1 MSGRTGRGPRG
12 TAAAARSG
20 GTDIRHSRLRWLVL
34 AVLCVGVFMLLL
46 DGTIVNI
53 AIPSIMDAF
62 DTGFSHVE
70 WVMNA
75 YLLVFAVLLITAGR
89 LGDLYGRKRIFII
102 GLCVFTLASLACGLA
117 PGIGWLIGFRGLQGL
132 GGAMMMPSTLSI
144 IANVFLPQE
153 RGKAM
158 GFWGG
163 VTGFAVALGPS
174 LGGLLVQAE
183 SWRWIFFINVPI
195 GVVLLLGT
203 IFYIP
208 ESTDPT
214 SVKQMDYPG
223 VAVLTAALFC
233 LTFALVEGQKYGWTS
248 GLILGLFAGAVVG
261 LAVFVWIQ
269 KRQLQP
275 LMELGMFKD
284 RTFSVTNGVALILA
298 MGMMGVFFLLPVFMQ
313 SILGYS
319 AVKSGLVMTPLAAV
333 VIFGAPLSGMLS
345 DRIGAKWPMFVG
357 MLITGTGFLLTMRA
371 LEVGATWQ
379 SLVLPFAVSGF
390 GIGMVMPPAT
400 SAVMGSVATEKS
412 GQASGVLS
420 TGRQIGSVLG
430 IAVMGALLQ
439 NRAVVYLKASLP
451 AKLDAAP
458 FPLSPALN
466 QHIIDGMGSV
476 DIGQLREGSDFTSA
490 LPKEAADMLAQ
501 MPATVAEQV
510 GAFFK
515 GLFTSEFVHAM
526 RTTYLFSIILV
537 FAGAML
543 VLVLRGKGKG
553 KERGGE
559 EQ

>member
-1 MSGRTGRGPRG
+1 MSAGSAAQ
-12 TAAAARSG
+12 TAGGAAG
-20 GTDIRHSRLRWLVL
+20 GTQSPSADIRDSRRRWLVL

-53 AIPSIMDAF
+53 AIPSIMDGF
-62 DTGFSHVE
+62 DTSFSKVE

-89 LGDLYGRKRIFII
+89 LGDLFGRRRIFII
-102 GLCVFTLASLACGLA
+102 GLAVFSLASLLCGVA
-117 PGIGWLIGFRGLQGL
+117 PGIGWLIAFRGLQGL

-144 IANVFLPQE
+144 IANVFRPEE

-174 LGGLLVQAE
+174 LGGLLVEAE

-203 IFYIP
+203 LLYIP

-214 SVKQMDYPG
+214 SVKQMDLPG
-223 VAVLTAALFC
+223 VAVLTAGLFC
-233 LTFALVEGQKYGWTS
+233 LTFALIEGQNYGWAS

-261 LAVFVWIQ
+261 LVAFVWLQ
-269 KRQLQP
+269 RRQIQP
-275 LMELGMFKD
+275 LIELGMFRD

-298 MGMMGVFFLLPVFMQ
+298 MGMMGVFFLLPLFMQ

-319 AVKSGLVMTPLAAV
+319 AVKSGLVLTPLAAV
-333 VIFGAPLSGMLS
+333 VILGAPLAGMLS
-345 DRIGAKWPMFVG
+345 DRIGPKAPMFAG
-357 MLITGTGFLLTMRA
+357 MLITGTGFLLTMFA
-371 LEVGATWQ
+371 LEVDASWQ

-400 SAVMGSVATEKS
+400 SAVMGSVPTEKS

-439 NRAVVYLKASLP
+439 NRAVVYLRESLP
-451 AKLDAAP
+451 AKLDATP
-458 FPLSPALN
+458 FPLSSEAK
-466 QHIIDGMGSV
+466 QQIVDGMGASRS
-476 DIGQLREGSDFTSA
+476 LN
-490 LPKEAADMLAQ
+490 P
-501 MPATVAEQV
+501 
-510 GAFFK
+510 
-515 GLFTSEFVHAM
+515 H
-526 RTTYLFSIILV
+526 RTTKESVLEPGSI
-537 FAGAML
+537 
-543 VLVLRGKGKG
+543 
-553 KERGGE
+553 
-559 EQ
+559 